1 VFAEGDHEVV
11 GKSYWGVSHKAQID
25 EYYRDVLAGRPV
37 TIDGVEGRKA
47 LEFVRA
53 CYYSG
58 TTGEAVQ
65 FPFAEPL
72 GFTPPSL
79 TE

>member
-1 VFAEGDHEVV
+1 
-11 GKSYWGVSHKAQID
+11 
-25 EYYRDVLAGRPV
+25 VLAGRPV